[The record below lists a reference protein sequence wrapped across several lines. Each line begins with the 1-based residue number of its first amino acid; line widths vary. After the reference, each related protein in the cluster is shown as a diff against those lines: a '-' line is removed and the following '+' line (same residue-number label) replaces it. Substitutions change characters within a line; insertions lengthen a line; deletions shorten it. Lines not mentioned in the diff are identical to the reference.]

1 MAKGFLSLVVIRDWV
16 SRAVL
21 ARRLSNTLFA
31 EGGRRKR
38 PNGAGRDALEGGPRR
53 WADHEASSRARL
65 AVVHGCPLTRRSTS
79 MPTVAEATAGIGAW
93 LSLCNEEWQQ
103 QGGMLEADPEEVG
116 SMS

>member
-38 PNGAGRDALEGGPRR
+38 PNGAGRNALEKGPRR
-53 WADHEASSRARL
+53 WANHEASSRSRL
-65 AVVHGCPLTRRSTS
+65 TIMHEFPSTS

>member
-38 PNGAGRDALEGGPRR
+38 PNGAGRDVLEGGPRR
-53 WADHEASSRARL
+53 WADHEASSRSRL
-65 AVVHGCPLTRRSTS
+65 AVVHGFPSTS

>member
-21 ARRLSNTLFA
+21 ARRLSNTLLPKVVVENGPMVPVETSLREA
-31 EGGRRKR
+31 RVDGRI
-38 PNGAGRDALEGGPRR
+38 
-53 WADHEASSRARL
+53 
-65 AVVHGCPLTRRSTS
+65 TRRHRDRVWPWCTGVPSTS

-103 QGGMLEADPEEVG
+103 QGMLEADPEEVG